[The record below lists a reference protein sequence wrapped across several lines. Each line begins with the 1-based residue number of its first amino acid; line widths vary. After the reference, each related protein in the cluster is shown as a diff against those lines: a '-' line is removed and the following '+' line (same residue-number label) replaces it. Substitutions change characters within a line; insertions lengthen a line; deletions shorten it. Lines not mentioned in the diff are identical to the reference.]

1 MYEAFI
7 SISKQIREKFYKL
20 REEGGRG
27 VDTLMI
33 NYLYFYPFFSSSFF
47 FFLEKSIIINMNLN
61 FIITFNLN
69 LPKEKSPWSQFF
81 NSSILI
87 GYMLGIFSLIDLK
100 RVYLWAKN
108 CYHYFIENSGMKK
121 IPPSSI
127 LKKIGLRTRNSD
139 LCSLIKQNL

>member
-1 MYEAFI
+1 MKPSFL
-7 SISKQIREKFYKL
+7 SQSKLGRSFYKL
-20 REEGGRG
+20 REERGGGLIRLWFTTYTS
-27 VDTLMI
+27 TL
-33 NYLYFYPFFSSSFF
+33 FFSSFF
-47 FFLEKSIIINMNLN
+47 FFKSIIINMNLN
-61 FIITFNLN
+61 FVITFNLN
-69 LPKEKSPWSQFF
+69 LPKENSQWSQFF

-87 GYMLGIFSLIDLK
+87 GYMLGIFSLKDLK

>member
-1 MYEAFI
+1 MKPSFL
-7 SISKQIREKFYKL
+7 SQSKLGRSFTN
-20 REEGGRG
+20 EGRKGGG

-33 NYLYFYPFFSSSFF
+33 NYLYFYPFFSSSSF
-47 FFLEKSIIINMNLN
+47 FFLKSIIINMNLN
-61 FIITFNLN
+61 FVITFNLN
-69 LPKEKSPWSQFF
+69 LPKEKSLWSQFF
-81 NSSILI
+81 NSSIII